1 MARNHSY
8 VGRID
13 PARSWLL
20 IVAGTS
26 LALALGMSAILA
38 SRTAAMETGP
48 AALNIRTLDDQGARL
63 PGATYTVDGMDGT
76 FISGSFGHF
85 CITGLPADSVWTVTQ
100 VEAPAGYELAQPS
113 SQAVEVDDDGDCNS
127 PDAVF
132 VNGRSQAS
140 ESTPTPT
147 PAAPEEPVATPAPPR
162 DDTLGGNPTP
172 TPGLLLPDTATDE
185 APISSVPIALLVV
198 ITASLAVLG
207 ALDAR
212 TRRRGT

>member
-1 MARNHSY
+1 MARNNSH

-26 LALALGMSAILA
+26 LALALGMSALLA
-38 SRTAAMETGP
+38 SRAAATDSGP
-48 AALNIRTLDDQGARL
+48 AALNIRTLDDQGVRL
-63 PGATYTVDGMDGT
+63 PGATYTIDGMDGT
-76 FISGSFGHF
+76 FTSGSFGQF

-100 VEAPAGYELAQPS
+100 VEAPSGYELAQPS

-140 ESTPTPT
+140 ESTPTPK
-147 PAAPEEPVATPAPPR
+147 PAAPGTPIASPAPPR

-172 TPGLLLPDTATDE
+172 TPGQLLPDTASDGD
-185 APISSVPIALLVV
+185 PIASVPTALLVML
-198 ITASLAVLG
+198 IASLAVLG
-207 ALDAR
+207 TLDAR
-212 TRRRGT
+212 TRRRRS